1 MMEPSKTTEVPV
13 MTFGEKLKQ
22 ARQNAKLSQE
32 ELALKISVSR
42 SAVAKWETDKG
53 LPDIQNLKNI
63 AWALG
68 VSIDYLLDDGTRLE
82 LSVIRESI
90 DLTRYGKGRKKVIK
104 DKIVREKYPDA
115 EIFTLLAEEKLTK
128 PERIFD
134 TFLLFFTNLCE
145 TMSLVKSLNNLDKEF
160 YLVRQGQRQ
169 YLVMVTSEFME
180 SRELAEPKTEKKFQ
194 IGNFKYI
201 NCGPIHY
208 A

>member
-1 MMEPSKTTEVPV
+1 

-32 ELALKISVSR
+32 ELAVKISVSR

-82 LSVIRESI
+82 LSVIREKI
-90 DLTRYGKGRKKVIK
+90 DLSRYGKGRKKVIK

-134 TFLLFFTNLCE
+134 TFLVFFTNLCE

-169 YLVMVTSEFME
+169 YLVMVTSEFLE
-180 SRELAEPKTEKKFQ
+180 SRELAEPMTEKKFQ
-194 IGNFKYI
+194 IGNFKYV

>member
-1 MMEPSKTTEVPV
+1 

-22 ARQNAKLSQE
+22 ARQNAGLSQE
-32 ELALKISVSR
+32 ELAVKISVSR

-134 TFLLFFTNLCE
+134 TFLVFFTNLCE

-180 SRELAEPKTEKKFQ
+180 SRELAEPMTEKKFQ
-194 IGNFKYI
+194 IGNFKYT

>member
-1 MMEPSKTTEVPV
+1 

-90 DLTRYGKGRKKVIK
+90 DLTRYGKGRRKVIK

-180 SRELAEPKTEKKFQ
+180 SRELAEPMTEKKFQ
-194 IGNFKYI
+194 IGNFQYV

>member
-1 MMEPSKTTEVPV
+1 

-32 ELALKISVSR
+32 ELAVKISVSR

-68 VSIDYLLDDGTRLE
+68 VNVDYLLDDGTRLE
-82 LSVIRESI
+82 LSVIREKI

-104 DKIVREKYPDA
+104 DTIIREKYPDA

-128 PERIFD
+128 PERIAD
-134 TFLLFFTNLCE
+134 RLLLLFWHLGEIFPLANA
-145 TMSLVKSLNNLDKEF
+145 LNNLAKEF

-169 YLVMVTSEFME
+169 YLVMVTNEFLE
-180 SRELAEPKTEKKFQ
+180 SRELAEPMTEKKFR
-194 IGNFKYI
+194 IGNFKYV

>member
-1 MMEPSKTTEVPV
+1 

-32 ELALKISVSR
+32 ELAVKISVSR

-63 AWALG
+63 ACALG

-82 LSVIRESI
+82 LSVIRENI
-90 DLTRYGKGRKKVIK
+90 DLSRYGKGRKKVIK
-104 DKIVREKYPDA
+104 DKILREKYSDA
-115 EIFTLLAEEKLTK
+115 EIFTLIAEEKRAKAERFVDNLLEFFTDLCAIIPLTK
-128 PERIFD
+128 A
-134 TFLLFFTNLCE
+134 
-145 TMSLVKSLNNLDKEF
+145 LNNLNKEF
-160 YLVRQGQRQ
+160 YLVKQGQRQ
-169 YLVMVTSEFME
+169 YLVMVTNEFLE
-180 SRELAEPKTEKKFQ
+180 SRELAEPMTEKKFQ
-194 IGNFKYI
+194 IGNFKYT

>member
-1 MMEPSKTTEVPV
+1 

-32 ELALKISVSR
+32 ELAVKISVSR

-82 LSVIRESI
+82 LSVIREKI

-134 TFLLFFTNLCE
+134 TFLVFFTNLCE

-169 YLVMVTSEFME
+169 YLVMVTSEFLE
-180 SRELAEPKTEKKFQ
+180 SRELAEPMTEKKFQ
-194 IGNFKYI
+194 IGNFKYV

>member
-1 MMEPSKTTEVPV
+1 

-22 ARQNAKLSQE
+22 ARQAAGLSQE
-32 ELALKISVSR
+32 ELAVKISVSR

-68 VSIDYLLDDGTRLE
+68 VSIDYLLDDGSRLE
-82 LSVIRESI
+82 LSVIRESV
-90 DLTRYGKGRKKVIK
+90 DLSRYGKGRKKVIK

-128 PERIFD
+128 PERIMD
-134 TFLLFFTNLCE
+134 LFLLFFTYLCE
-145 TMSLVKSLNNLDKEF
+145 TMSLVKALNNLDKEF
-160 YLVRQGQRQ
+160 YLVQQGQRQ

-180 SRELAEPKTEKKFQ
+180 SRELAEPMTEKKFQ
-194 IGNFKYI
+194 IGNFKYT
-201 NCGPIHY
+201 NCGPILY

>member
-1 MMEPSKTTEVPV
+1 

-32 ELALKISVSR
+32 ELAVKISVSR

-82 LSVIRESI
+82 LSVIRESV

-104 DKIVREKYPDA
+104 DKIIREKYPEA

-134 TFLLFFTNLCE
+134 TFLVFFTNLCE

-169 YLVMVTSEFME
+169 YLVMVTNEFLE
-180 SRELAEPKTEKKFQ
+180 SRELAEPMTEKKFQ
-194 IGNFKYI
+194 IGNFQYV

>member
-1 MMEPSKTTEVPV
+1 

-32 ELALKISVSR
+32 ELAVKISVSR

-68 VSIDYLLDDGTRLE
+68 VNVDYLLDDGTRLE
-82 LSVIRESI
+82 LSVIREKI

-104 DKIVREKYPDA
+104 DKIIREKYPDA

-128 PERIFD
+128 PERIAD
-134 TFLLFFTNLCE
+134 RLLLFFWHLCE
-145 TMSLVKSLNNLDKEF
+145 IFPLVKALNNLDKEF

-169 YLVMVTSEFME
+169 YLVMVTNEFLE
-180 SRELAEPKTEKKFQ
+180 SRELAEPMTEKKFR
-194 IGNFKYI
+194 IGNFKYV

>member
-1 MMEPSKTTEVPV
+1 

-32 ELALKISVSR
+32 ELAVKISVSR
-42 SAVAKWETDKG
+42 SAVAKWETEKG

-68 VSIDYLLDDGTRLE
+68 VNVDYLLDDGTRLE
-82 LSVIRESI
+82 LSVIREKI

-104 DKIVREKYPDA
+104 DKIIREKYPDA

-128 PERIFD
+128 PERIAD
-134 TFLLFFTNLCE
+134 RLLLFFWHLGE
-145 TMSLVKSLNNLDKEF
+145 IFPLVKALNNLDKEF
-160 YLVRQGQRQ
+160 YLVRHGQRQ
-169 YLVMVTSEFME
+169 YLVMVTNEFLE
-180 SRELAEPKTEKKFQ
+180 SRELAEAMTEKKFR
-194 IGNFKYI
+194 IGNFKYV

>member
-1 MMEPSKTTEVPV
+1 

-53 LPDIQNLKNI
+53 LTDIQNLKNI

-82 LSVIRESI
+82 LSVIRENI
-90 DLTRYGKGRKKVIK
+90 DLSRYGKGRKKVIK

-134 TFLLFFTNLCE
+134 TFLVFFTNLCE

-180 SRELAEPKTEKKFQ
+180 SRELAEPMTEKKFQ
-194 IGNFKYI
+194 IGNFKYV

>member
-1 MMEPSKTTEVPV
+1 

-32 ELALKISVSR
+32 ELAVKISVSR

-68 VSIDYLLDDGTRLE
+68 VNVDYLLDDGTRLE
-82 LSVIRESI
+82 LSIIREKI

-104 DKIVREKYPDA
+104 DKIIREKYPDA

-128 PERIFD
+128 PERIAD
-134 TFLLFFTNLCE
+134 RLLLFFWHLGE
-145 TMSLVKSLNNLDKEF
+145 IFPLVKALNNLDKEF

-169 YLVMVTSEFME
+169 YLVMVTNEFLE
-180 SRELAEPKTEKKFQ
+180 SRELAEPMTEKKFR
-194 IGNFKYI
+194 IGNFKYV

>member
-1 MMEPSKTTEVPV
+1 

-115 EIFTLLAEEKLTK
+115 EIFTLMAEEKRTKAERFVDNLLEFFTDLCAIIPLTK
-128 PERIFD
+128 A
-134 TFLLFFTNLCE
+134 
-145 TMSLVKSLNNLDKEF
+145 LNNLDKEF

-180 SRELAEPKTEKKFQ
+180 SRELAEPMTEKKFQ
-194 IGNFKYI
+194 IGNFQYV

>member
-1 MMEPSKTTEVPV
+1 

-32 ELALKISVSR
+32 ELAVKISVSR

-68 VSIDYLLDDGTRLE
+68 VNVDYLLDDGTRLE
-82 LSVIRESI
+82 LSVIREKI
-90 DLTRYGKGRKKVIK
+90 DLTRYGKGRKKIIK
-104 DKIVREKYPDA
+104 DKIIREKYPDA

-128 PERIFD
+128 PERIAD
-134 TFLLFFTNLCE
+134 RLLLFFWHLGE
-145 TMSLVKSLNNLDKEF
+145 IFPLVKALNNLDKEF

-169 YLVMVTSEFME
+169 YLVMVTNEFLE
-180 SRELAEPKTEKKFQ
+180 SRELAEPMTEKKFR
-194 IGNFKYI
+194 IGNFKYV

>member
-1 MMEPSKTTEVPV
+1 

-134 TFLLFFTNLCE
+134 TFLVFFTNLCE
-145 TMSLVKSLNNLDKEF
+145 TMSLVKSLNNLDKAF

-169 YLVMVTSEFME
+169 YLVMVTNEFLE
-180 SRELAEPKTEKKFQ
+180 SRELAEPMTEKKFQ
-194 IGNFKYI
+194 IGNFKYV

>member
-1 MMEPSKTTEVPV
+1 

-32 ELALKISVSR
+32 ELAVKISVSR

-68 VSIDYLLDDGTRLE
+68 VNVDYLLDDGTRLE
-82 LSVIRESI
+82 LSIIREKI

-104 DKIVREKYPDA
+104 DTIIREKYPDA

-128 PERIFD
+128 PERIAD
-134 TFLLFFTNLCE
+134 RLLLFFWHLGE
-145 TMSLVKSLNNLDKEF
+145 IFPLVKALNNLDKEF

-169 YLVMVTSEFME
+169 YLVMVTNEFLE
-180 SRELAEPKTEKKFQ
+180 SRELAEPMTEKKFR
-194 IGNFKYI
+194 IGNFKYV

>member
-1 MMEPSKTTEVPV
+1 
-13 MTFGEKLKQ
+13 MTFGEKVKQ
-22 ARQNAKLSQE
+22 ARQSAGLSQE
-32 ELALKISVSR
+32 ELAVKISVSR

-53 LPDIQNLKNI
+53 MPDIQNLKNI

-104 DKIVREKYPDA
+104 DKIVRKKYPDA

-134 TFLLFFTNLCE
+134 TFLVFFTNLCE
-145 TMSLVKSLNNLDKEF
+145 TMSLVKALNNLDKEF

-169 YLVMVTSEFME
+169 YLVMVTSEFLE
-180 SRELAEPKTEKKFQ
+180 SRELAEPMTEKKFR
-194 IGNFKYI
+194 IGNFKYT

>member
-1 MMEPSKTTEVPV
+1 

-32 ELALKISVSR
+32 ELAVKISVSR

-68 VSIDYLLDDGTRLE
+68 VNVDYLLDDGTRLE
-82 LSVIRESI
+82 LSVIREKI

-104 DKIVREKYPDA
+104 DKIIREKYPDA

-128 PERIFD
+128 PERIAD
-134 TFLLFFTNLCE
+134 ELLLFFWHLGE
-145 TMSLVKSLNNLDKEF
+145 IFPLVKTLNNLDKEF

-169 YLVMVTSEFME
+169 YLVMVTNEFLE
-180 SRELAEPKTEKKFQ
+180 SRELAEPMTEKKFR
-194 IGNFKYI
+194 IGNFKYV